1 MGDIIEFTTLSTN
14 KRLFYKI
21 SNNGMCFDIRT
32 TGVAIIGLARVLHA
46 KCLVTIIIGA
56 DSETIIG
63 DNHGKIV
70 QVNIQGIVNG
80 EEYKKFW
87 FMQDA
92 EHVMYG
98 RQGETNPILKLPF
111 NECDLN
117 YVTFYCHNQ
126 IEKVYWRIELPPL
139 LKVPDNKP
147 ITKGKLRWEL
157 KDKQLPEDALIG
169 GHEGEPLY
177 IARAL
182 LHRSLVLGKYVPSE
196 NIAYFSW
203 GGQILREKKFE
214 VLCGYDCMWVP
225 TQENQIPTLAV
236 EAGYS
241 DSDGEP
247 LYIGRVRHRGHL
259 IPGRLQPS
267 QKACYVLYKFQQ
279 ITAAN
284 YEILTL
290 SQGLQSVNTFL
301 IPSEDKTLAMHN
313 FRDLRCNLWG
323 PLYSNDNEYD
333 IIIGYL

>member
-1 MGDIIEFTTLSTN
+1 M
-14 KRLFYKI
+14 
-21 SNNGMCFDIRT
+21 NGK
-32 TGVAIIGLARVLHA
+32 L
-46 KCLVTIIIGA
+46 
-56 DSETIIG
+56 
-63 DNHGKIV
+63 V
-70 QVNIQGIVNG
+70 QVNIGDIVNG

-87 FMQDA
+87 FMRDA
-92 EHVMYG
+92 EYVMYG
-98 RQGETNPILKLPF
+98 RLGETDPILRLPF

-117 YVTFYCHNQ
+117 YVTFYCHTY

-147 ITKGKLRWEL
+147 VTKGKLRWEL
-157 KDKQLPEDALIG
+157 MDKQLPEDALIG

-203 GGQILREKKFE
+203 GGQILREKIFE

-225 TQENQIPTLAV
+225 TQEDQIPTRAI

-241 DSDGEP
+241 DIDGEP
-247 LYIGRVRHRGHL
+247 LYIARVRHRGHL
-259 IPGRLQPS
+259 IQGRLQPS

-279 ITAAN
+279 VTARN

-290 SQGLQSVNTFL
+290 TQGLLSVNTFL
-301 IPSEDKTLAMHN
+301 LPNEDTSLSIRN
-313 FRDLRCNLWG
+313 VRDPRCNMWG
-323 PLYSNDNEYD
+323 PLDGDDNEYD
-333 IIIGYL
+333 IIIDNYL